1 MNMCCGKRAAG
12 AMTVLLASLAGMAS
26 AQAQATVEP
35 PRLQEIS
42 DAELALMRGRYTLAG
57 NAVAWFGISMI
68 SQWHSSDGQQLS
80 AGLQLGLDMRSGTP
94 RFSYQPTVNIARID
108 GSDASA
114 DGLVR
119 QIDSS
124 GLANASG
131 FVQAVQ
137 LAGDGNRVS
146 NQALLVVRDGPVPA
160 GADGT
165 AAGNAGSQAGA
176 ATAQAYVQGQRAGV
190 ILQLAGQ
197 GQVQQWL
204 GNGQVG
210 QSVALASDGSWV
222 SNQLRLE
229 VVRGPALT
237 GSPLA
242 LNVAQ
247 ALGSSRGLA
256 GIGGP

>member
-12 AMTVLLASLAGMAS
+12 AMTALLAGLAGMAA
-26 AQAQATVEP
+26 AQAQPPVEKP
-35 PRLQEIS
+35 GLQEIS
-42 DAELALMRGRYTLAG
+42 DAELAAMRGRYTLGG
-57 NAVAWFGISMI
+57 NTVAWFGVSLI
-68 SQWHSSDGQQLS
+68 SQWHSGDGQQLS
-80 AGLQLGLDMRSGTP
+80 AGLQLGLDLRSGTP
-94 RFSYQPTVNIARID
+94 KFSYQPTVNIARVD
-108 GSDASA
+108 GADASP
-114 DGLVR
+114 DGRVR

-160 GADGT
+160 GAAGS
-165 AAGNAGSQAGA
+165 AAADAGSQAGA

-190 ILQLAGQ
+190 LLQLAGQ

-210 QSVALASDGSWV
+210 QSVALASDGSWI

-229 VVRGPALT
+229 VVRGPALS

-247 ALGSSRGLA
+247 ALGSSRGLG